1 MHVYSMPSS
10 TAVVFGEL
18 IAALDSAFSDGI
30 GENQLMPL
38 IRNARWYVEH
48 RAEISDERAVLKEF
62 GWPVTWDIGDHIE
75 SLRLGISMNGV
86 SPHDLPKIQECLD
99 AIEAYTRR
107 M

>member
-1 MHVYSMPSS
+1 M
-10 TAVVFGEL
+10 